1 MSEQTASSR
10 TALIAFVVVT
20 AIFLIVGI
28 VMTLAGVEVVP
39 DFAYMKHIVMLVG
52 FLLMLFAPV
61 ILISTFLISVLPGM
75 KEKMDKCEH

>member
-1 MSEQTASSR
+1 MKLLVLGCKTMREG
-10 TALIAFVVVT
+10 VVVT

-28 VMTLAGVEVVP
+28 VMTLAGVKVVP

>member
-1 MSEQTASSR
+1 MKLLVLGCKTMREG
-10 TALIAFVVVT
+10 VVVT

-28 VMTLAGVEVVP
+28 VMTLAGAKVVP

-61 ILISTFLISVLPGM
+61 ILISTFLISVLPGV